1 MPGVLESTI
10 EPADTLARRA
20 IWEVDTCTDKLLW
33 VYKHFSSTDFGK
45 ECTKTE
51 MRVKRV
57 GEKKMSVVAII
68 CEHYKGTW
76 WRMAFLINV
85 ASSIV
90 TNIAL
95 VGPWFERPRLRERG
109 TLDGRGGALCVQMDF
124 TQTFEANAK
133 CNNINHVW
141 SHFYKIL
148 VVLKYHRRPWANIFD
163 PDIFRS
169 INIEKNSKY
178 TTLM

>member
-1 MPGVLESTI
+1 MRSICKVSFLSESLMWLKKCAKSLSWAEYLNKLFTVMARNYKLSDKKLPFITLKFLDNFHRNDDLHILEHQFWNF
-10 EPADTLARRA
+10 E
-20 IWEVDTCTDKLLW
+20 
-33 VYKHFSSTDFGK
+33 K

-95 VGPWFERPRLRERG
+95 VGPWFKHPRLRDRG
-109 TLDGRGGALCVQMDF
+109 TWGGGGQ
-124 TQTFEANAK
+124 
-133 CNNINHVW
+133 
-141 SHFYKIL
+141 
-148 VVLKYHRRPWANIFD
+148 VLLSNLI
-163 PDIFRS
+163 
-169 INIEKNSKY
+169 
-178 TTLM
+178 